1 MQLLQMQWL
10 DLLFAHWPIPAA
22 ILRPLIPVG
31 LELDLWQGEAYLS
44 VVPFRMAGVGPVFLP
59 VGSSF
64 AELNVRTYVKHHG
77 KDGERAGV
85 WFFSLDAASRV
96 GVRLARRF
104 FHLPYYDARM
114 SVEPVAAGYRYTSER
129 THRGAPPARLEVTYS
144 PVGPAA
150 WAEPGTL
157 DDWLTARYS
166 LFSADPQGRLYRGD
180 VLHEPWLLQPATAD
194 WGRLELTSPLGITLN
209 PSPVS
214 LTFSKRLDVRATAL
228 KRLT

>member
-1 MQLLQMQWL
+1 MQWL
-10 DLLFAHWPIPAA
+10 DLLFASWPIPAA
-22 ILRPLIPVG
+22 VLRPLIPAG

-64 AELNVRTYVKHHG
+64 AELNVRTYVKYG
-77 KDGERAGV
+77 ARAGV

-114 SVEPVAAGYRYTSER
+114 SVESAGAGYRYTSER
-129 THRGAPPARLEVTYS
+129 THRGAPPARLEMTYS

-150 WAEPGTL
+150 LAEPGTL

-166 LFSADPQGRLYRGD
+166 LFSADPRGRLYRGD
-180 VLHEPWLLQPATAD
+180 VSHEPWLLQPATAD
-194 WGRLELTSPLGITLN
+194 WGCLELTSALGITLHTA
-209 PSPVS
+209 PVS
-214 LTFSKRLDVRATAL
+214 LTFSKRLAVRAAAL
-228 KRLT
+228 RRLA

>member
-22 ILRPLIPVG
+22 MLRPLIPAG
-31 LELDLWQGEAYLS
+31 LALDLWQGEAYLS
-44 VVPFRMAGVGPVFLP
+44 VVPFRMTGVGPVFLP

-150 WAEPGTL
+150 LAEPGSL

-166 LFSADPQGRLYRGD
+166 LFSADPQGRLYCGD
-180 VLHEPWLLQPATAD
+180 VSHEPWLLQPATAD
-194 WGRLELTSPLGITLN
+194 WGRLELTSALGVTLDTA
-209 PSPVS
+209 PVS